1 GPRNQLPFSFSF
13 SAAFHRSIF
22 SLQMLN
28 RHCAISLLR
37 GEDAVCAGFSGQNWS
52 SRLFVRYDQ
61 VSLHG

>member
-1 GPRNQLPFSFSF
+1 LGFSFFSCFSSPPFLSF
-13 SAAFHRSIF
+13 QI
-22 SLQMLN
+22 LY

-37 GEDAVCAGFSGQNWS
+37 GEDVVCAGFSGQNWS